1 MRFSTIALGAVLAI
15 TFTGAALAQSP
26 PCASEAK
33 TTALKLL
40 KLHTEADERA
50 TIDGGSVRKIGTV
63 KALVGGKPLDVLEVE
78 GSVYKAN
85 YRIRL
90 IYAQVPGSCLLMGQ
104 EIFERSNPY

>member
-1 MRFSTIALGAVLAI
+1 MRIVCLVLALS
-15 TFTGAALAQSP
+15 AAASPALAQSP
-26 PCASEAK
+26 PCAAEASK
-33 TTALKLL
+33 AALKLL
-40 KLHTEADERA
+40 KLHTEADDRA
-50 TIDGGSVRKIGTV
+50 TVEDRVRKTGTV

-90 IYAQVPGSCLLMGQ
+90 IYAQIPGSCALIGQ